1 MIHLRPHH
9 ALCLQTY
16 VGKGYS
22 DSFAKNMT
30 KISQELSQRP
40 TQLVHFNLGADEIC
54 AACPN
59 LQNGVCS
66 KEESCAELDRLAWE
80 GMALG
85 CGEVLTWAEV
95 TQLVQNNLVKT
106 GKYHALC
113 DGCTWE
119 AVCTAQRQAQ
129 SESYVE

>member
-1 MIHLRPHH
+1 MIRLRPHH

-22 DSFAKNMT
+22 NAFSENMT
-30 KISQELSQRP
+30 KISQAFNKRP
-40 TQLVHFNLGADEIC
+40 TLLVHFTLGADEIC

-66 KEESCAELDRLAWE
+66 KEDSCAELDRLAWE
-80 GMALG
+80 AMALG
-85 CGEVLTWAEV
+85 CGEVLSWEEA
-95 TQLVQNNLVKT
+95 TQLVRQNLLET

-119 AVCTAQRQAQ
+119 AVCTTQRQTGQ
-129 SESYVE
+129 DCHF

>member
-22 DSFAKNMT
+22 DAFAKNMT
-30 KISQELSQRP
+30 QISEKLAQRP
-40 TQLVHFNLGADEIC
+40 AQLVHFNLGADEIC
-54 AACPN
+54 QACPH

-66 KEESCAELDRLAWE
+66 KEASCAELDRLAWDA
-80 GMALG
+80 MALG
-85 CGEVLTWAEV
+85 CGEVLTWAEA
-95 TQLVQNNLVKT
+95 TQLVEQNLLRT
-106 GKYHALC
+106 GKFHQLC

-119 AVCTAQRQAQ
+119 ELCTARRQ
-129 SESYVE
+129 SLTNTPK